1 MMEQQPAKRKKKTE
15 QLGWTGSADLDRLK
29 KVRDW
34 SSTDLGAM
42 ETWEPSWRTAVR
54 LGLASQFPTLLW
66 WGPELLLLYNE
77 AALEWVGDPNYP
89 DSLGQPGREVLNRKT
104 WEVLCPMLE
113 RVFSS
118 GEGTGA
124 QNCRLVFDRPGS
136 EGVGWFNLSHS
147 PIYTE
152 DNQVCGV
159 LTTAIA
165 LPTPRN
171 DPPDPEEQLPESLEV
186 RQRESAHPAR
196 ILLVDDNSV
205 RRDYVE
211 SQLVRRGYQVKT
223 AGDRTTALDAARD
236 FSPSAILTDAIAP
249 EIEDLEWVQQLR
261 ARVNG
266 KDIPVIRFPRP
277 VMEGESVELR
287 AESDWDPEFFH
298 HSSSIHELLTRVS
311 THLESAKLT
320 EEPELRKQTRCQFTT
335 MPPEETLT
343 LLESIS
349 DGLACFDRQGRYTY
363 INPAGAKL
371 LNHRGENLVGQYLW
385 DVFPESVGS
394 SFYRGY
400 HRALVEGRT
409 IELEADYPPLQKRFE
424 VRFYPH
430 KEGLCAYF
438 RDRSESAESARM
450 ELHQERDFLAAVVNA
465 IPNLVVIL
473 DRQGRIVSFN
483 QACET
488 TTGYSFAEVQGLYV
502 WERLVVPE
510 EIESIKRVFE
520 NLRSTATPQEY
531 INDWVTKNGDRRAI
545 AWSNTLLRDAQG
557 EMEYIIGTG
566 LDISDRYAAE
576 AALRQS
582 TERFRIAAENTS
594 DLIYEWEIA
603 TGRVEWFG
611 NIDEQ
616 LGYEEGGF
624 ERTRQAWIE
633 RLHPSDR
640 ERVENAIDRHLQT
653 KEPFDEEYQIQRSDG
668 IYLYW
673 SDRGTALWDDQ
684 GQPYKWIGATT
695 DITLRQWAQTE
706 IIKLN
711 RTLKRRVKELQ
722 TLLKFIPIGIAISED
737 PHCERIR
744 FNSVLAHNL
753 GISSPVLSHFNPLPE
768 ARADGFKLYHN
779 GREIAPEEFPMRYA
793 ATHQVEVLEFEVD
806 AIHEDGRAIEFLT
819 YAAPL
824 LDEEGQTR
832 GAVGAFVDITH
843 RKQIEEALRHSE
855 ELYRSLAEALPQM
868 IFLCTCEGKLEY
880 CNPSAVNY
888 IGLSLEQILH
898 RSPLEWIHPS
908 DRAETVAHWRN
919 AIATETAYEIE
930 VRLQRSDGFSRWHTL
945 RMNPI
950 AGVGDRQLK
959 WLGTA
964 TDIDDRKRSRQ
975 QERFLATASSVLANS
990 LDYQTTLDSLA
1001 HLTVPSIADWCAID
1015 VVEKDGTIERLAVA
1029 HTDPAKEELAKE
1041 LYRRYPP
1048 KKEATMGQANVLR
1061 TGQSEL
1067 YPHIPDSVLVEAA
1080 SDAEH
1085 LRILREL
1092 LLNSGM
1098 CVPLK
1103 ARGRTLGTITF
1114 VREVGSR
1121 CYDRTDLIMA
1131 EKLAHRAGIA
1141 LDNARLYREA
1151 QDANRLKDEF
1161 LATLSHELRTP
1172 LNSILGWA
1180 QILRN
1185 RRLSQEKMGLALE
1198 TIERNSRLQF
1208 QLIEDLLDVSRIITG
1223 KLRLNVT
1230 SVSLLKAIEEAIKS
1244 VRPAAEAKHI
1254 QLKTELDRHAGPV
1267 SGDRDRLQ
1275 QIVWNLLS
1283 NAIKFTPPEGCVT
1296 IILEQ
1301 FQNSIQIRILDTG
1314 QGIKPEFLPYVFDRF
1329 RQADSSSTRAYN
1341 GLGLGLAIV
1350 RHLTEL
1356 HGGTVSAD
1364 SPGLGQGAMFTVE
1377 LPLMPRCELPDR
1389 TESHRLT
1396 LDPPQ
1401 DLNPTTSLDGVRV
1414 LVVDDEADTRSL
1426 LTLVLEECGAQ
1437 VQAAASVRQAL
1448 IAIPQFY
1455 PQVLISDIAM
1465 PEEDGYTLIYHIR
1478 RMELFEGGYLPSAA
1492 VTAYARSEDRTR
1504 ALKAGYDIHLPKPV
1518 DTAELIAV
1526 VERLAAR
1533 SRQTS

>member
-15 QLGWTGSADLDRLK
+15 QLGGTVSADLDRLK
-29 KVRDW
+29 TVRDW
-34 SSTDLGAM
+34 SSTDMGAI
-42 ETWEPSWRTAVR
+42 ETWEPSWRTGVS

-66 WGPELLLLYNE
+66 WGPEQLLIYNE
-77 AALEWVGDPNYP
+77 AALGWVGDHNHP
-89 DSLGQPGREVLNRKT
+89 DALGQPGREVLNRET
-104 WEVLCPMLE
+104 WAVLSPMLE
-113 RVFSS
+113 QVFSS
-118 GEGTGA
+118 GEASGA
-124 QNCRLVFDRPGS
+124 ENCRLVFDRPGS
-136 EGVGWFNLSHS
+136 EVVGWFNLSHS
-147 PIYTE
+147 PIS
-152 DNQVCGV
+152 DQGNRVCGV

-171 DPPDPEEQLPESLEV
+171 EPADHKEKISESLKV
-186 RQRESAHPAR
+186 REGESAPPAR

-249 EIEDLEWVQQLR
+249 ESLEWLQELWTG
-261 ARVNG
+261 VNG
-266 KDIPVIRFPRP
+266 KDIPVIRFPLP
-277 VMEGESVELR
+277 VLEGESGEFTS
-287 AESDWDPEFFH
+287 EIDCGPEFLQ
-298 HSSSIHELLTRVS
+298 SSGCIHELLSRVN
-311 THLESAKLT
+311 THLKDPHPSQD
-320 EEPELRKQTRCQFTT
+320 PELREQTQRDVTDKENNDPLPF
-335 MPPEETLT
+335 
-343 LLESIS
+343 LESIT
-349 DGLACFDRQGRYTY
+349 DGFACFDRQGRYTY
-363 INPAGAKL
+363 INPSGAKL
-371 LNHRGENLVGQYLW
+371 LNHRVENLVGEYLW

-394 SFYRGY
+394 SFERGY
-400 HRALVEGRT
+400 HRALFEGRT
-409 IELEADYPPLQKRFE
+409 IELEEDYLPLQKRLE

-430 KEGLCAYF
+430 SDGLCAYF
-438 RDRSESAESARM
+438 RTRGEGAESATM

-488 TTGYSFAEVQGLYV
+488 MTGYSFAEVQGLYV
-502 WERLVVPE
+502 WDRLVVPE

-520 NLRSTATPQEY
+520 NLRSTITANEY
-531 INDWVTKNGDRRAI
+531 INDWITKDGDRRAI
-545 AWSNTLLRDAQG
+545 AWSNKVLRDADG

-566 LDISDRYAAE
+566 IDISDRYATE

-582 TERFRIAAENTS
+582 TERFRIAPENTS
-594 DLIYEWEIA
+594 DLIYEWEMA

-616 LGYEEGGF
+616 LGYEAGAF
-624 ERTRQAWIE
+624 ARTRQAWIE

-640 ERVENAIDRHLQT
+640 DRVENAIDRHLQT
-653 KEPFDEEYQIQRSDG
+653 REPFDEEYQIQRADG

-673 SDRGTALWDDQ
+673 SDRGTALWDEQ

-695 DITLRQWAQTE
+695 DITLRQWAQSE

-711 RTLKRRVKELQ
+711 RTLKRRLKELQ

-737 PHCERIR
+737 PHCEQIR

-753 GISSPVLSHFNPLPE
+753 GISSPIVSHYNPLPE
-768 ARADGFKLYHN
+768 ATEHGFKLYHN
-779 GREIAPEEFPMRYA
+779 GRELTREELPMRYA
-793 ATHQVEVLEFEVD
+793 AIHQVEVLEFEVD
-806 AIHEDGRAIEFLT
+806 AIHEDGRVIEFLT
-819 YAAPL
+819 YATPI
-824 LDEEGQTR
+824 LDEEGKTR
-832 GAVGAFVDITH
+832 GSVGAFVDITQ
-843 RKQIEEALRHSE
+843 RKQTDRALRNSE

-868 IFLCTCEGKLEY
+868 IFLCTRQGKLEY
-880 CNPSAVNY
+880 CNPSGLNY
-888 IGLSLEQILH
+888 IGVSLEQIRV
-898 RSPLEWIHPS
+898 RSILEMIHPS
-908 DRAETVAHWRN
+908 DRQEAVAQWRN

-930 VRLQRSDGFSRWHTL
+930 LRLQRSDGLYRWHTL

-950 AGVGDRQLK
+950 ARVGDRLLK

-975 QERFLATASSVLANS
+975 QERFLARASSVLANS

-1029 HTDPAKEELAKE
+1029 HTDPAKEELAQE
-1041 LYRRYPP
+1041 LHRRYPP
-1048 KKEATMGQANVLR
+1048 KKEATTGQAKVLR

-1085 LRILREL
+1085 LRILRDL
-1092 LLNSGM
+1092 RLNSGM

-1103 ARGRTLGTITF
+1103 ARGRTLGTMTF
-1114 VREVGSR
+1114 VLEAGSR
-1121 CYDRTDLIMA
+1121 YYDHTDLMLA
-1131 EKLAHRAGIA
+1131 EKLAHRAAIT

-1185 RRLSQEKMGLALE
+1185 RRLSEEKMGLALE
-1198 TIERNSRLQF
+1198 TIERNARLQF

-1230 SVSLLKAIEEAIKS
+1230 PVSLVKTIEEAIES

-1254 QLKTELDRHAGPV
+1254 PLKTQLDRDAGPV

-1301 FQNSIQIRILDTG
+1301 FQTSIQIRILDTG
-1314 QGIKPEFLPYVFDRF
+1314 QGINPEFLPYVFDRF

-1364 SPGLGQGAMFTVE
+1364 SPGLDQGAMFTVE
-1377 LPLMPRCELPDR
+1377 LPLMPRCELPER
-1389 TESHRLT
+1389 TESNRLT

-1401 DLNPTTSLDGVRV
+1401 DLNPTNSLDGVRV

-1448 IAIPQFY
+1448 IAIPQFV

-1478 RMELFEGGYLPSAA
+1478 RRELSEGGYLPAAA

-1526 VERLAAR
+1526 VERFAAR
-1533 SRQTS
+1533 SRQTP

>member
-1 MMEQQPAKRKKKTE
+1 MMEQQPAKRKIRRE
-15 QLGWTGSADLDRLK
+15 QFGWTDIADLDGLN

-34 SSTDLGAM
+34 SSTALGAM
-42 ETWEPSWRTAVR
+42 ETWHPSWRTAVS

-66 WGPELLLLYNE
+66 WGPELVLIYNE
-77 AALEWVGDPNYP
+77 AARGWVGDPNHP
-89 DSLGQPGREVLNRKT
+89 DFLGQPGREVLNQES
-104 WEVLCPMLE
+104 WDILCPMLE
-113 RVFSS
+113 QVFSL
-118 GEGTGA
+118 GEGTRA
-124 QNCRLVFDRPGS
+124 ENCRLVFDRPGS
-136 EGVGWFNLSHS
+136 EVVGWFNLSHS

-165 LPTPRN
+165 LPTPQ
-171 DPPDPEEQLPESLEV
+171 EEKILDSLAV
-186 RQRESAHPAR
+186 REGESAPSAR

-211 SQLVRRGYQVKT
+211 SQLVRWGYQVKT
-223 AGDRTTALDAARD
+223 VGDRTTALDAAQD

-249 EIEDLEWVQQLR
+249 EIEDLEWVQQLK

-266 KDIPVIRFPRP
+266 KDIPVIRVPLP
-277 VMEGESVELR
+277 AMEGESTELT
-287 AESDWDPEFFH
+287 AETDWGPEFLH
-298 HSSSIHELLTRVS
+298 PSASIHELLNRVS
-311 THLESAKLT
+311 THLEIAELSQD
-320 EEPELRKQTRCQFTT
+320 PELREQPRRN
-335 MPPEETLT
+335 PPAPKEETLT
-343 LLESIS
+343 LLESIT
-349 DGLACFDRQGRYTY
+349 DGFACFDRQGRYTY
-363 INPAGAKL
+363 INAAGATL
-371 LNHRGENLVGQYLW
+371 LNQRAENLVGQYLW

-400 HRALVEGRT
+400 HRALSEGRT
-409 IELEADYPPLQKRFE
+409 IGLEADYPPLQKRFE
-424 VRFYPH
+424 VRFYPYG
-430 KEGLCAYF
+430 EGLCAYF
-438 RDRSESAESARM
+438 REQREGAESATL
-450 ELHQERDFLAAVVNA
+450 ELHQERDVLAAVVNA

-473 DRQGRIVSFN
+473 DRQGRIVGFN

-488 TTGYSFAEVQGLYV
+488 MTGYCFAEMQGLYI
-502 WERLVVPE
+502 WDRLLVPE
-510 EIESIKRVFE
+510 EIESVKRVFE
-520 NLRSTATPQEY
+520 NLRSTAMPNEY
-531 INDWVTKNGDRRAI
+531 VNAWLTKEGSRRAI
-545 AWSNTLLRDAQG
+545 AWSNTVLCDAQG
-557 EMEYIIGTG
+557 EMEYIIATG
-566 LDISDRYAAE
+566 IDISDRYAAE

-582 TERFRIAAENTS
+582 TERFQIAAENTS

-616 LGYEEGGF
+616 LGYEAGSF
-624 ERTRQAWIE
+624 VRTRQTWLDC
-633 RLHPSDR
+633 LHPSDR

-653 KEPFDEEYQIQRSDG
+653 REPFDEEYQIQRADG

-673 SDRGTALWDDQ
+673 SDRGTALWNEQ
-684 GQPYKWIGATT
+684 GQAYKWIGATT

-737 PHCERIR
+737 PHCEQIR
-744 FNSVLAHNL
+744 FNSVLAHTL
-753 GISSPVLSHFNPLPE
+753 GISSPVLPHFNPLPE
-768 ARADGFKLYHN
+768 ATADGFKLYHN
-779 GREIAPEEFPMRYA
+779 GQELAPEEFPMRYA

-806 AIHEDGRAIEFLT
+806 AIHEDGRVIEFLT
-819 YAAPL
+819 YAAPI

-832 GAVGAFVDITH
+832 GTVGAFVDITH
-843 RKQIEEALRHSE
+843 RKQIEEALRNSE

-868 IFLCTCEGKLEY
+868 IFLCTCQGKLEY
-880 CNPSAVNY
+880 CNPSGLNY
-888 IGLSLEQILH
+888 MGLSLEQILEQ
-898 RSPLEWIHPS
+898 STLELIHPS
-908 DRAETVAHWRN
+908 DRAEALAQWRN
-919 AIATETAYEIE
+919 TIATETSYEIE
-930 VRLQRSDGFSRWHTL
+930 VRLQRWDGLYRWHTL
-945 RMNPI
+945 RLNPI
-950 AGVGDRQLK
+950 TGVGDRLLK

-964 TDIDDRKRSRQ
+964 TDIDDRKRSQQ

-1041 LYRRYPP
+1041 LFRRYPP
-1048 KKEATMGQANVLR
+1048 KKEATTGQANVFR

-1092 LLNSGM
+1092 RLNSGM
-1098 CVPLK
+1098 FVPLK

-1114 VREVGSR
+1114 MLEVGSR
-1121 CYDRTDLIMA
+1121 CYDRTDLMLA
-1131 EKLAHRAGIA
+1131 EKLAHRAAIA

-1172 LNSILGWA
+1172 LNCILGWS

-1185 RRLSQEKMGLALE
+1185 RRLSEEKMGLALE
-1198 TIERNSRLQF
+1198 TIERNARLQF

-1230 SVSLLKAIEEAIKS
+1230 SVSLSKAIEEAIES

-1254 QLKTELDRHAGPV
+1254 QLRTQLDFHAGPV

-1283 NAIKFTPPEGCVT
+1283 NAIKFTPSEGCVT
-1296 IILEQ
+1296 VILEQ
-1301 FQNSIQIRILDTG
+1301 FQTSIQIRIVDTG
-1314 QGIKPEFLPYVFDRF
+1314 QGIKREFLPYVFDRF

-1364 SPGLGQGAMFTVE
+1364 SPGLGKGAMFTVE
-1377 LPLMPRCELPDR
+1377 LPLMPRCELPER
-1389 TESHRLT
+1389 NESQA
-1396 LDPPQ
+1396 LDVEPLQ
-1401 DLNPTTSLDGVRV
+1401 ELNPTTSLEGVRV
-1414 LVVDDEADTRSL
+1414 LVVDDEADARGL

-1465 PEEDGYTLIYHIR
+1465 PEEDGYTLIYQIR
-1478 RMELFEGGYLPSAA
+1478 RMELSEGGYLPAAA

-1533 SRQTS
+1533 SRHTS

>member
-1 MMEQQPAKRKKKTE
+1 MMEQQPAKRKIRRE
-15 QLGWTGSADLDRLK
+15 QGECRDIADLDRLN

-34 SSTDLGAM
+34 SSTALGAM
-42 ETWEPSWRTAVR
+42 ETWHPSWRTAVS
-54 LGLASQFPTLLW
+54 LGLSSQFPTLLW
-66 WGPELLLLYNE
+66 WGPERLLIYNE
-77 AALEWVGDPNYP
+77 AALKWVGDHNHP
-89 DSLGQPGREVLNRKT
+89 DFLGQPGGEVLNRET
-104 WEVLCPMLE
+104 WDLLCPMLE
-113 RVFSS
+113 QVFSS
-118 GEGTGA
+118 GEGRGVE
-124 QNCRLVFDRPGS
+124 NCRLVFDRPGS
-136 EGVGWFNLSHS
+136 EVVGGFHLSHS
-147 PIYTE
+147 PVYTE
-152 DNQVCGV
+152 DHRVCGV
-159 LTTAIA
+159 LTIAIA
-165 LPTPRN
+165 LSTPRN
-171 DPPDPEEQLPESLEV
+171 DPPENENQPPESLRV
-186 RQRESAHPAR
+186 RPGESAPSAR

-211 SQLVRRGYQVKT
+211 SQLVRQGYQVKT
-223 AGDRTTALDAARD
+223 AGDRTTALDAARE
-236 FSPSAILTDAIAP
+236 FSPAAILTDAIAP
-249 EIEDLEWVQQLR
+249 ETLDWLQELGTG
-261 ARVNG
+261 VNG
-266 KDIPVIRFPRP
+266 KEIPIIQFPLP
-277 VMEGESVELR
+277 VREGEPVDCTP
-287 AESDWDPEFFH
+287 ESDLGPEFLQ
-298 HSSSIHELLTRVS
+298 HSGCIHELLTRVN
-311 THLESAKLT
+311 THLQDADPNQDPKLR
-320 EEPELRKQTRCQFTT
+320 EQTQGDLTAAQH
-335 MPPEETLT
+335 EDSLT
-343 LLESIS
+343 LLESIT
-349 DGLACFDRQGRYTY
+349 DGLACFDREGRYTY
-363 INPAGAKL
+363 INPSGAKL
-371 LNHRGENLVGQYLW
+371 LNHQVETLVGKYLW
-385 DVFPESVGS
+385 EVFPESLGS

-400 HRALVEGRT
+400 HRALAEART
-409 IELEADYPPLQKRFE
+409 IELEEDYPPLQKRFE
-424 VRFYPH
+424 VRFYPQV
-430 KEGLCAYF
+430 EGLCAYF
-438 RDRSESAESARM
+438 RAKGENAESARM

-502 WERLVVPE
+502 WEKLVVPE

-520 NLRSTATPQEY
+520 NLRSTATPNEY
-531 INDWVTKNGDRRAI
+531 INDWVTKDGTRRAI
-545 AWSNTLLRDAQG
+545 AWSNTVLRDGQG
-557 EMEYIIGTG
+557 EMEYIIATG

-582 TERFRIAAENTS
+582 TERFRIAAENAS
-594 DLIYEWEIA
+594 DLIYEWDMA
-603 TGRVEWFG
+603 TGRLDWFG

-616 LGYEEGGF
+616 LGYEEGAF
-624 ERTRQAWIE
+624 VRTYQGWIE
-633 RLHPSDR
+633 RIHPNDR

-653 KEPFDEEYQIQRSDG
+653 REPFDEEYKIQRADG

-673 SDRGTALWDDQ
+673 SDRGTALWNDQ

-695 DITLRQWAQTE
+695 DITLRQWAQSE

-737 PHCERIR
+737 PHCEEIR
-744 FNSVLAHNL
+744 FNSVLADNL
-753 GISSPVLSHFNPLPE
+753 GISSPVLPHFNSLPE
-768 ARADGFKLYHN
+768 GKVDGFKLYHN
-779 GREIAPEEFPMRYA
+779 GQELAPEEFPMRYA

-806 AIHEDGRAIEFLT
+806 AIHEDGRVIEFLT
-819 YAAPL
+819 YAAPI

-832 GAVGAFVDITH
+832 GSVGAFVDITH
-843 RKQIEEALRHSE
+843 RKQIEEALRNSE
-855 ELYRSLAEALPQM
+855 DLYRSLAEALPQM
-868 IFLCTCEGKLEY
+868 IFLFTLQGKLEY
-880 CNPSAVNY
+880 CNPSGVNY
-888 IGLSLEQILH
+888 IGLSLEQILE

-908 DRAETVAHWRN
+908 DRSEALARWRN
-919 AIATETAYEIE
+919 AIAKETAYEIE
-930 VRLQRSDGFSRWHTL
+930 LRLRRSDGVYRWHTL

-950 AGVGDRQLK
+950 AGVGDRLLK

-975 QERFLATASSVLANS
+975 QERFLARASSVLANS

-1029 HTDPAKEELAKE
+1029 HIDPAKEELAQE
-1041 LYRRYPP
+1041 LHRRYPP
-1048 KKEATMGQANVLR
+1048 KKEATRGQANVIR

-1067 YPHIPDSVLVEAA
+1067 YPHIPDSVLVQTA

-1085 LRILREL
+1085 LRILRQL
-1092 LLNSGM
+1092 RLQSGM

-1103 ARGRTLGTITF
+1103 ARGKTLGTITF
-1114 VREVGSR
+1114 ILETGSR

-1131 EKLAHRAGIA
+1131 EKLAHRAAIA

-1180 QILRN
+1180 QILRH
-1185 RRLSQEKMGLALE
+1185 RRLSEEKMGLALE
-1198 TIERNSRLQF
+1198 TIERNARLQF

-1230 SVSLLKAIEEAIKS
+1230 SVSLQKAIEEAIES
-1244 VRPAAEAKHI
+1244 VRPGAEAKHI
-1254 QLKTELDRHAGPV
+1254 QLMTQLDRHAGPV

-1296 IILEQ
+1296 VILEQ
-1301 FQNSIQIRILDTG
+1301 FQSFIQVRIIDTG

-1329 RQADSSSTRAYN
+1329 RQGDSSSTRAYN

-1389 TESHRLT
+1389 TESHL
-1396 LDPPQ
+1396 LSLESLPE
-1401 DLNPTTSLDGVRV
+1401 LNPTSSLEGVRV
-1414 LVVDDEADTRSL
+1414 LVVDDEADARSL

-1437 VQAAASVRQAL
+1437 VHAAASVRQAL
-1448 IAIPQFY
+1448 MAIPQFY

-1465 PEEDGYTLIYHIR
+1465 PEEDGYTLIRQVR
-1478 RMELFEGGYLPSAA
+1478 RMELSEGGYLPAAA
-1492 VTAYARSEDRTR
+1492 VTAYARAEDRTR

-1518 DTAELIAV
+1518 DTGELIAV

-1533 SRQTS
+1533 SRQTP

>member
-1 MMEQQPAKRKKKTE
+1 MMEQQPAKRKTRRE
-15 QLGWTGSADLDRLK
+15 QLGWTDIADLDRLN

-34 SSTDLGAM
+34 SSTALGAM
-42 ETWEPSWRTAVR
+42 ETWHPSWRTAVS
-54 LGLASQFPTLLW
+54 LGLSSQFPTLLW
-66 WGPELLLLYNE
+66 WGPERRLIYNK
-77 AALEWVGDPNYP
+77 AALGWVGDANHP
-89 DSLGQPGREVLNRKT
+89 DFLGQPGREVFPRST
-104 WEVLCPMLE
+104 WDLLCPILE
-113 RVFSS
+113 QVFNS
-118 GEGTGA
+118 GEGTGTES
-124 QNCRLVFDRPGS
+124 CRLVFDRPGS
-136 EGVGWFNLSHS
+136 EVVGWFNLSHS
-147 PIYTE
+147 PVYTE

-165 LPTPRN
+165 LPTPSN
-171 DPPDPEEQLPESLEV
+171 EPTQNEENRPESLEG
-186 RQRESAHPAR
+186 RQKEAAPSAR

-211 SQLVRRGYQVKT
+211 SQLVRQGYQVKT
-223 AGDRTTALDAARD
+223 AGDRTTALDAARE
-236 FSPSAILTDAIAP
+236 FFPSAILTDAIAP
-249 EIEDLEWVQQLR
+249 ETLDWLQELGTG
-261 ARVNG
+261 VNG
-266 KDIPVIRFPRP
+266 KQIPVIQFPLG
-277 VMEGESVELR
+277 VMEREPMESTAQIER
-287 AESDWDPEFFH
+287 GPEFLNG
-298 HSSSIHELLTRVS
+298 SGCIHELLTQVN
-311 THLESAKLT
+311 THLSDPNPGPN
-320 EEPELRKQTRCQFTT
+320 PELRDRTQRD
-335 MPPEETLT
+335 LT
-343 LLESIS
+343 PGRKEDPLTFLDSIT
-349 DGLACFDRQGRYTY
+349 DGFACFDREGHYTY

-371 LNHRGENLVGQYLW
+371 VNHRAENLVGQYVW
-385 DVFPESVGS
+385 EVFPESLGN
-394 SFYRGY
+394 SFYRGF
-400 HRALVEGRT
+400 HRALAEGRT
-409 IELEADYPPLQKRFE
+409 IELEEDYPPFQKRFE

-430 KEGLCAYF
+430 AEGLCAYF
-438 RDRSESAESARM
+438 RDKGQGAESARM

-473 DRQGRIVSFN
+473 DRQGRIVGFN

-488 TTGYSFAEVQGLYV
+488 TTGYTFAEVQGLYV

-510 EIESIKRVFE
+510 EIESIKGVIE
-520 NLRSTATPQEY
+520 NLRSTAAPQEY
-531 INDWVTKNGDRRAI
+531 INDWVTKEGDRRAI
-545 AWSNTLLRDAQG
+545 AWSNAVLRDAQG

-603 TGRVEWFG
+603 RGRVEWFG

-616 LGYEEGGF
+616 LGYEEGAF
-624 ERTRQAWIE
+624 ARTRQAWLE

-653 KEPFDEEYQIQRSDG
+653 REPFDEEYQIQRADG

-695 DITLRQWAQTE
+695 DITLRQWAQSE
-706 IIKLN
+706 ILKLN

-722 TLLKFIPIGIAISED
+722 TLVKFIPIGIAISED
-737 PHCERIR
+737 PHCEQIQ

-753 GISSPVLSHFNPLPE
+753 GISSPILPYYHPQPE
-768 ARADGFKLYHN
+768 ATAHGFKLYHN
-779 GREIAPEEFPMRYA
+779 GQELAPEEFPMRYA

-806 AIHEDGRAIEFLT
+806 AIHEDGRVIEFLT
-819 YAAPL
+819 YAAPI

-843 RKQIEEALRHSE
+843 RKQIEEALRNSE

-868 IFLCTCEGKLEY
+868 IFLFTLQGKLEY
-880 CNPSAVNY
+880 CNPSGVSY
-888 IGLSLEQILH
+888 IGLSLEQILQ
-898 RSPLEWIHPS
+898 RSALEWIHPS
-908 DRAETVAHWRN
+908 DRSEALAHWRKASN
-919 AIATETAYEIE
+919 SATAYEIE
-930 VRLQRSDGFSRWHTL
+930 VRLRRLDGVYRWHTL
-945 RMNPI
+945 RLNPI
-950 AGVGDRQLK
+950 TGVGDRLLK

-964 TDIDDRKRSRQ
+964 TDIDDRKRSQQ

-990 LDYQTTLDSLA
+990 LDYQTTLDSVA
-1001 HLTVPSIADWCAID
+1001 HLTVPTLADWCAID
-1015 VVEKDGTIERLAVA
+1015 VVEKDGTIDRLAVA
-1029 HTDPAKEELAKE
+1029 HIDPAKEQLAQELF
-1041 LYRRYPP
+1041 RRYPP
-1048 KKEATMGQANVLR
+1048 KKDMTTGQLNVLR
-1061 TGQSEL
+1061 TGESEL
-1067 YPHIPDSVLVEAA
+1067 YPHIPDSLLIEAA
-1080 SDAEH
+1080 LDAEH

-1092 LLNSGM
+1092 RLHSGM

-1103 ARGRTLGTITF
+1103 ARGKTLGTITF
-1114 VREVGSR
+1114 VSEAGSR
-1121 CYDRTDLIMA
+1121 SYDRTDLIMA
-1131 EKLAHRAGIA
+1131 EKLAHRAAIA

-1151 QDANRLKDEF
+1151 QEANRLKDEF

-1180 QILRN
+1180 QILRH
-1185 RRLSQEKMGLALE
+1185 RRLSEEKMGLALE
-1198 TIERNSRLQF
+1198 TLERNARLQF

-1223 KLRLNVT
+1223 KLRLNVA
-1230 SVSLLKAIEEAIKS
+1230 SVSLNQAIKEAIES

-1254 QLKTELDRHAGPV
+1254 QLKIQLDRHAGPV

-1296 IILEQ
+1296 AILEQ
-1301 FQNSIQIRILDTG
+1301 FQNSIQIRIVDTG

-1377 LPLMPRCELPDR
+1377 LPLMPRCEISER
-1389 TESHRLT
+1389 TESQVLSVES
-1396 LDPPQ
+1396 PPE
-1401 DLNPTTSLDGVRV
+1401 LNPTHSLEGVRV
-1414 LVVDDEADTRSL
+1414 LVVDDEADARSL

-1465 PEEDGYTLIYHIR
+1465 PEEDGYTLIHQIR
-1478 RMELFEGGYLPSAA
+1478 RMELSEGGYLPAAA

-1533 SRQTS
+1533 SRYTL

>member
-42 ETWEPSWRTAVR
+42 ETWEPSWCTVVS

-66 WGPELLLLYNE
+66 WGPELLLIYNE
-77 AALEWVGDPNYP
+77 AALGWLGDHNYP
-89 DSLGQPGREVLNRKT
+89 NSLGQPGREVLNRET
-104 WEVLCPMLE
+104 WAILSPMLE

-118 GEGTGA
+118 GEGRGA
-124 QNCRLVFDRPGS
+124 ENCRLVFDRPGS
-136 EGVGWFNLSHS
+136 EVVGWFNLSHS

-171 DPPDPEEQLPESLEV
+171 DPPDHEEQLPESLEV
-186 RQRESAHPAR
+186 RERESAQPAR
-196 ILLVDDNSV
+196 ILLVDENSV
-205 RRDYVE
+205 RRDYVA
-211 SQLVRRGYQVKT
+211 SQLVRQGYQVKT
-223 AGDRTTALDAARD
+223 VGDRTTALDAARD

-249 EIEDLEWVQQLR
+249 ETLDWLQELGTG
-261 ARVNG
+261 VNG
-266 KDIPVIRFPRP
+266 KEIPVIQFPLR
-277 VMEGESVELR
+277 VIEGEPM
-287 AESDWDPEFFH
+287 ESTSEIESGSEFLNG
-298 HSSSIHELLTRVS
+298 SWCIHELLTQVN
-311 THLESAKLT
+311 THLADPDPSSD
-320 EEPELRKQTRCQFTT
+320 PELREPTQRELTPWRKQD
-335 MPPEETLT
+335 PLT
-343 LLESIS
+343 ILDSIT
-349 DGLACFDRQGRYTY
+349 DGFACFDREGRYTY
-363 INPAGAKL
+363 INPSGAKL
-371 LNHRGENLVGQYLW
+371 LNHRAENLVGQYLW

-400 HRALVEGRT
+400 HRALAEGRT
-409 IELEADYPPLQKRFE
+409 IELEEDYPPLQKRFK
-424 VRFYPH
+424 VRFFPH
-430 KEGLCAYF
+430 REGLCAYF
-438 RDRSESAESARM
+438 RDKGEGAESARM

-520 NLRSTATPQEY
+520 NLRSTATPKEY
-531 INDWVTKNGDRRAI
+531 INDWLTKEGDRRAI
-545 AWSNTLLRDAQG
+545 AWSNTVLRDAQG

-566 LDISDRYAAE
+566 IDISDRYAAE

-616 LGYEEGGF
+616 LGYQEGGF
-624 ERTRQAWIE
+624 ARTRQAWLD

-640 ERVENAIDRHLQT
+640 EGVENAIDRHLQT
-653 KEPFDEEYQIQRSDG
+653 REPFDEEYQIQRADG

-684 GQPYKWIGATT
+684 GRPYKWIGATT
-695 DITLRQWAQTE
+695 DITLRQWAQSE

-744 FNSVLAHNL
+744 FNSVLADNL

-779 GREIAPEEFPMRYA
+779 GRELAPEECPMRYA

-806 AIHEDGRAIEFLT
+806 AIYEDGRTIEFLT
-819 YAAPL
+819 YAAPI

-868 IFLCTCEGKLEY
+868 IFLCTRGGKLEY

-888 IGLSLEQILH
+888 IGLNLEQILR

-908 DRAETVAHWRN
+908 DRAEALVHWRN

-930 VRLQRSDGFSRWHTL
+930 VRLQRSDGLYRWHTL

-950 AGVGDRQLK
+950 AGVGDRLLK

-975 QERFLATASSVLANS
+975 QERFLARVSSVLANS

-1001 HLTVPSIADWCAID
+1001 HFTVPSIADWCAID

-1029 HTDPAKEELAKE
+1029 HTDPAKEELAQE
-1041 LYRRYPP
+1041 LHRRYPP
-1048 KKEATMGQANVLR
+1048 KKEATRGQANVLR

-1092 LLNSGM
+1092 RLHSGM
-1098 CVPLK
+1098 CVPIK

-1131 EKLAHRAGIA
+1131 EKLAHRAAIA

-1180 QILRN
+1180 QILRH
-1185 RRLSQEKMGLALE
+1185 RRLSEEKMGLALE
-1198 TIERNSRLQF
+1198 TIERNARLQF

-1223 KLRLNVT
+1223 KLRLNVS
-1230 SVSLLKAIEEAIKS
+1230 SVSLIKAIKEAIKS

-1254 QLKTELDRHAGPV
+1254 QLKTELEHHAGPV

-1296 IILEQ
+1296 VILEQ
-1301 FQNSIQIRILDTG
+1301 FQTSIQIRVIDTG

-1356 HGGTVSAD
+1356 HGGTVSVD

-1389 TESHRLT
+1389 TESHL
-1396 LDPPQ
+1396 LSLESLPE
-1401 DLNPTTSLDGVRV
+1401 LNPTTSLEGVRV
-1414 LVVDDEADTRSL
+1414 LVVDDEADARGL

-1448 IAIPQFY
+1448 MAIPQFY

-1465 PEEDGYTLIYHIR
+1465 PEEDGYALIYHIR
-1478 RMELFEGGYLPSAA
+1478 RMELSAGGYLPAAA

-1518 DTAELIAV
+1518 DTGELIAV

-1533 SRQTS
+1533 SRQTP

>member
-1 MMEQQPAKRKKKTE
+1 MMEQQPAKRKTKRE
-15 QLGWTGSADLDRLK
+15 EVGWTDIVDLERLRT
-29 KVRDW
+29 VRDW
-34 SSTDLGAM
+34 SSTPLGAM
-42 ETWEPSWRTAVR
+42 ETWHSSWRTAVS
-54 LGLASQFPTLLW
+54 LGLTSQFPTLVW
-66 WGPELLLLYNE
+66 WGPEFRLIYNK
-77 AALEWVGDPNYP
+77 AALGWMGDPKYP
-89 DSLGQPGREVLNRKT
+89 DSLGQPGREVLNPET
-104 WEVLCPMLE
+104 WAILSPMLE

-118 GEGTGA
+118 GEGSGSE
-124 QNCRLVFDRPGS
+124 NCRLVFDRPGS
-136 EGVGWFNLSHS
+136 PVVGWFHLSHS

-152 DNQVCGV
+152 NHQVCGV

-171 DPPDPEEQLPESLEV
+171 EPPENEENIAESLEKGP
-186 RQRESAHPAR
+186 EHAAPSAR

-205 RRDYVE
+205 RREYVE
-211 SQLVRRGYQVKT
+211 SQLVRQGYQVKT

-236 FSPSAILTDAIAP
+236 FFPSAILTDAIAP
-249 EIEDLEWVQQLR
+249 ESLDWLEELGTG
-261 ARVNG
+261 VNG
-266 KDIPVIRFPRP
+266 KQIPVIQFPLEAI
-277 VMEGESVELR
+277 EGEPMEPTSPIEGGR
-287 AESDWDPEFFH
+287 QFRDAAGY
-298 HSSSIHELLTRVS
+298 IHDLLTQVN
-311 THLESAKLT
+311 THLKDPNPSPD
-320 EEPELRKQTRCQFTT
+320 PELRDPTQPDWTATPKVNPLMVLDR
-335 MPPEETLT
+335 LT
-343 LLESIS
+343 
-349 DGLACFDRQGRYTY
+349 DGFACFDREGRYTY

-371 LNHRGENLVGQYLW
+371 LNHPVEKLVGQYLW
-385 DVFPESVGS
+385 EIFPESLGS

-400 HRALVEGRT
+400 HRAWAEGRT
-409 IELEADYPPLQKRFE
+409 LELEEDYPPLNKRFE
-424 VRFYPH
+424 VRFYPQG
-430 KEGLCAYF
+430 EGLCAYF
-438 RDRSESAESARM
+438 RERGGAAESGRG

-473 DRQGRIVSFN
+473 DREGRIVGFN

-502 WERLVVPE
+502 WDRLVIPE
-510 EIESIKRVFE
+510 EIESIQGVFE
-520 NLRSTATPQEY
+520 NLRSTATPNEY
-531 INDWVTKNGDRRAI
+531 INDWVTKGGDRRAI
-545 AWSNTLLRDAQG
+545 AWSNTVLRDATG
-557 EMEYIIGTG
+557 EMEYLIGTG
-566 LDISDRYAAE
+566 IDISDRYAAE

-603 TGRVEWFG
+603 TGGVEWFG
-611 NIDEQ
+611 NIDEE
-616 LGYEEGGF
+616 LGYEAGAF
-624 ERTRQAWIE
+624 ARTRQAWLDRI
-633 RLHPSDR
+633 HPSDR

-653 KEPFDEEYQIQRSDG
+653 REPFDEEYQIQRADG

-673 SDRGTALWDDQ
+673 SDRGTALWNEQ

-706 IIKLN
+706 ILKLN

-737 PHCERIR
+737 PNCEQIQL
-744 FNSVLAHNL
+744 NSVLAQTL
-753 GISSPVLSHFNPLPE
+753 GMASPIVPYYHPLPE
-768 ARADGFKLYHN
+768 ATAHGFKLYHN
-779 GREIAPEEFPMRYA
+779 GRKLEPEELPMRYA

-806 AIHEDGRAIEFLT
+806 AIHEDGRVIEFLT
-819 YAAPL
+819 YAAPI

-832 GAVGAFVDITH
+832 GAVGAFVDITQ
-843 RKQIEEALRHSE
+843 RKQIEEALRNSE

-868 IFLCTCEGKLEY
+868 IFLFTLQGKLEY
-880 CNPSAVNY
+880 CNPSGVNY
-888 IGLSLEQILH
+888 IGLSLEHILQ
-898 RSPLEWIHPS
+898 RSALEWIHPH
-908 DRAETVAHWRN
+908 DRSEAIAHWRN
-919 AIATETAYEIE
+919 ATATGTGYEIE
-930 VRLQRSDGFSRWHTL
+930 VRLQRWDGLYRWHTL
-945 RMNPI
+945 RLNPI
-950 AGVGDRQLK
+950 IGVGDRLLK

-964 TDIDDRKRSRQ
+964 TDIDDRKRSQQ
-975 QERFLATASSVLANS
+975 QEQFLATASSVLANS

-1015 VVEKDGTIERLAVA
+1015 VIEKDGTIERLAVA
-1029 HTDPAKEELAKE
+1029 HIDPSKEELAKE

-1048 KKEATMGQANVLR
+1048 KKEERTGQPNVLR

-1067 YPHIPDSVLVEAA
+1067 YPHIPDAMLVQSAY
-1080 SDAEH
+1080 DTEH

-1092 LLNSGM
+1092 HLHSGM
-1098 CVPLK
+1098 CIPLK
-1103 ARGRTLGTITF
+1103 ARGKILGTITF
-1114 VREVGSR
+1114 VLEAGSR
-1121 CYDRTDLIMA
+1121 TYDHTDLMLA
-1131 EKLAHRAGIA
+1131 EKLAHRAAIA

-1185 RRLSQEKMGLALE
+1185 RRLSEEKMGLALE
-1198 TIERNSRLQF
+1198 TLERNARLQF

-1230 SVSLLKAIEEAIKS
+1230 SVSLNKAIEEAIAS

-1254 QLKTELDRHAGPV
+1254 QLKTQLDRHAGPV

-1283 NAIKFTPPEGCVT
+1283 NAIKFTPPEGSVT
-1296 IILEQ
+1296 AILEQ
-1301 FQNSIQIRILDTG
+1301 FESSIQIRIVDTG

-1364 SPGLGQGAMFTVE
+1364 SPGLGQGAIFTVE
-1377 LPLMPRCELPDR
+1377 LPLMPRCELPAQPD
-1389 TESHRLT
+1389 SH
-1396 LDPPQ
+1396 
-1401 DLNPTTSLDGVRV
+1401 DLNLESPQEVNPKTSLEGVRV
-1414 LVVDDEADTRSL
+1414 LLVDDEADARGL
-1426 LTLVLEECGAQ
+1426 LTLVLEQCGAQ

-1448 IAIPQFY
+1448 MAISQFY

-1465 PEEDGYTLIYHIR
+1465 PEEDGYTLIR
-1478 RMELFEGGYLPSAA
+1478 QVRKRELSEGGYLPAAA
-1492 VTAYARSEDRTR
+1492 VTAYARAEDRTR

-1518 DTAELIAV
+1518 DIAELIAV

-1533 SRQTS
+1533 SRQTL

>member
-1 MMEQQPAKRKKKTE
+1 MMEQQPAKRKIRRE
-15 QLGWTGSADLDRLK
+15 QLGWTDSAYLDSLS
-29 KVRDW
+29 KVCDW
-34 SSTDLGAM
+34 SSTALGAI
-42 ETWEPSWRTAVR
+42 ETWGPSWRTAVS
-54 LGLASQFPTLLW
+54 LGLASQFPTLIW
-66 WGPELLLLYNE
+66 WGPELVLIYNE
-77 AALEWVGDPNYP
+77 AALGWLGDHNHPHY
-89 DSLGQPGREVLNRKT
+89 LGKPAAEVLKRET
-104 WEVLCPMLE
+104 WCILSPMLE
-113 RVFSS
+113 RVFRS
-118 GEGTGA
+118 GEGTGT
-124 QNCRLVFDRPGS
+124 QNCCLLFDRPGS
-136 EGVGWFNLSHS
+136 EVVGWFNLSHS
-147 PIYTE
+147 PIYDE
-152 DNQVCGV
+152 GNGVCGV

-171 DPPDPEEQLPESLEV
+171 EPSKNEEKLPESLEV
-186 RQRESAHPAR
+186 RERESATPAR

-211 SQLVRRGYQVKT
+211 SQLVRRGYHVKT

-236 FSPSAILTDAIAP
+236 FYPSAILTDAIVP

-266 KDIPVIRFPRP
+266 KDIPVIRFPLP
-277 VMEGESVELR
+277 AIEGESVELT
-287 AESDWDPEFFH
+287 AETDWGPEFLH
-298 HSSSIHELLTRVS
+298 PSSSIHELLTRVS
-311 THLESAKLT
+311 THLEIAELDQG
-320 EEPELRKQTRCQFTT
+320 PELQGQTRHPFTT
-335 MPPEETLT
+335 APKKETLT
-343 LLESIS
+343 LLESIT
-349 DGLACFDRQGRYTY
+349 DGFACFDRQGRYTY

-371 LNHRGENLVGQYLW
+371 LTHRAENLVGQYVW

-400 HRALVEGRT
+400 HRALAEGRT
-409 IELEADYPPLQKRFE
+409 IGLEEDYPPLQKRFE
-424 VRFYPH
+424 VRFYPL
-430 KEGLCAYF
+430 EDGLCAYF
-438 RDRSESAESARM
+438 REQGEGAQSARM

-473 DRQGRIVSFN
+473 DRQGRIVGFN

-502 WERLVVPE
+502 WDRLVAPE

-520 NLRSTATPQEY
+520 TLRSTVRPNEY
-531 INDWVTKNGDRRAI
+531 INDWVTKDGDRRAI
-545 AWSNTLLRDAQG
+545 AWSNTVLCDAQG
-557 EMEYIIGTG
+557 EMEYIIATG
-566 LDISDRYAAE
+566 IDISDRYAAE

-594 DLIYEWEIA
+594 DLIYEWDIA
-603 TGRVEWFG
+603 TGQVEWFG
-611 NIDEQ
+611 NIDDQ
-616 LGYEEGGF
+616 LGYEAVPF
-624 ERTRQAWIE
+624 ARTRQAWLD

-653 KEPFDEEYQIQRSDG
+653 REPFDEEYQIQRADG

-673 SDRGTALWDDQ
+673 SDRGTALWDEQ

-695 DITLRQWAQTE
+695 DITLRQWAQSE
-706 IIKLN
+706 ILKLN

-737 PHCERIR
+737 PHCEKIR

-753 GISSPVLSHFNPLPE
+753 GISSPSVPHFNPLPE
-768 ARADGFKLYHN
+768 ARTHGFKLYHN
-779 GREIAPEEFPMRYA
+779 GRELAPDELPMRYA
-793 ATHQVEVLEFEVD
+793 AKHQVEVLEFEVD
-806 AIHEDGRAIEFLT
+806 AIHEDGRVIEFLT
-819 YAAPL
+819 YAAPI
-824 LDEEGQTR
+824 LDEDGQTR
-832 GAVGAFVDITH
+832 GTVGAFVDITH
-843 RKQIEEALRHSE
+843 RKQIEEALRNSE

-868 IFLCTCEGKLEY
+868 IFLFTLQGKLEY
-880 CNPSAVNY
+880 CNPSGVNY
-888 IGLSLEQILH
+888 IGLSLEQILQ
-898 RSPLEWIHPS
+898 RSALEWIHPH
-908 DRAETVAHWRN
+908 DRSEAVAHWRN
-919 AIATETAYEIE
+919 ALTTATGYEIE
-930 VRLQRSDGFSRWHTL
+930 VRLRSSEGHYRWHIL

-950 AGVGDRQLK
+950 AGVGDRLRK

-964 TDIDDRKRSRQ
+964 TDIDDRKRSQQ
-975 QERFLATASSVLANS
+975 QERFLATASSILANS

-1015 VVEKDGTIERLAVA
+1015 VVDKDGTIERLAVA
-1029 HTDPAKEELAKE
+1029 HMDPAKEELAQE
-1041 LYRRYPP
+1041 LFRRYPP
-1048 KKEATMGQANVLR
+1048 KKDMTTGQLNVLR

-1067 YPHIPDSVLVEAA
+1067 YPHIADSLLVEAA
-1080 SDAEH
+1080 LDAEH

-1092 LLNSGM
+1092 RLHSGM

-1103 ARGRTLGTITF
+1103 ARGKTLGTITF
-1114 VREVGSR
+1114 VLEAGSR
-1121 CYDRTDLIMA
+1121 SYDHTDLIMA
-1131 EKLAHRAGIA
+1131 EKLAHRAAIA

-1185 RRLSQEKMGLALE
+1185 RRLSEEKMRLALE
-1198 TIERNSRLQF
+1198 TLERNARLQF

-1230 SVSLLKAIEEAIKS
+1230 SVSLLKVIEDAIES

-1254 QLKTELDRHAGPV
+1254 QLKTQLDRHAGPV

-1296 IILEQ
+1296 VILEQ
-1301 FQNSIQIRILDTG
+1301 FQTSIQICIVDTG

-1377 LPLMPRCELPDR
+1377 LPLMPRCELPEP
-1389 TESHRLT
+1389 TES
-1396 LDPPQ
+1396 
-1401 DLNPTTSLDGVRV
+1401 NPLSLQPAQESNAKNSLDGVRV
-1414 LVVDDEADTRSL
+1414 LVVDDEADARGL

-1448 IAIPQFY
+1448 MAIPQFY

-1465 PEEDGYTLIYHIR
+1465 PEEDGYTLIHHIR
-1478 RMELFEGGYLPSAA
+1478 RMELSEGGYLPAAA

-1526 VERLAAR
+1526 VERLAVR
-1533 SRQTS
+1533 SRHTP

>member
-15 QLGWTGSADLDRLK
+15 QLGWTGSADLDRLN

-42 ETWEPSWRTAVR
+42 ETWGVSWRTAVS

-66 WGPELLLLYNE
+66 WGGDRLLIYNE
-77 AALEWVGDPNYP
+77 AALGWVGDHNHP
-89 DSLGQPGREVLNRKT
+89 DSLGQPGREVINRET
-104 WEVLCPMLE
+104 WDLLCPMLE
-113 RVFSS
+113 QVFSS
-118 GEGTGA
+118 GEGGGA
-124 QNCRLVFDRPGS
+124 ENCRLVFDRPGS
-136 EGVGWFNLSHS
+136 EVVGWFNLSHS

-152 DNQVCGV
+152 DHQVCGV
-159 LTTAIA
+159 LTIAIA
-165 LPTPRN
+165 LPPPRN
-171 DPPDPEEQLPESLEV
+171 DPPENAENIAESLEGGSG
-186 RQRESAHPAR
+186 EAASSGR

-211 SQLVRRGYQVKT
+211 SQLVRQGYQVKT
-223 AGDRTTALDAARD
+223 VGDRTTVLDAARD

-249 EIEDLEWVQQLR
+249 ETLDGLQELGTG
-261 ARVNG
+261 VNG
-266 KDIPVIRFPRP
+266 QKIPVFQFPLG
-277 VMEGESVELR
+277 VSEGEPM
-287 AESDWDPEFFH
+287 ESTAQIDWGEEFLNG
-298 HSSSIHELLTRVS
+298 SGCLHELLTQVN
-311 THLESAKLT
+311 THLNNPNPSPV
-320 EEPELRKQTRCQFTT
+320 PELRNRTHGDLNPGQTVD
-335 MPPEETLT
+335 
-343 LLESIS
+343 LLAVLDSIT
-349 DGLACFDRQGRYTY
+349 DGVACFDREGRYTY

-371 LNHRGENLVGQYLW
+371 LNHRVETLVGQYLW
-385 DVFPESVGS
+385 DVFPESLGS

-400 HRALVEGRT
+400 HRALAEGRT
-409 IELEADYPPLQKRFE
+409 IELEADCPPLTKPFKVQ
-424 VRFYPH
+424 FYPQG
-430 KEGLCAYF
+430 EGLCAYF
-438 RDRSESAESARM
+438 RERGDGAESARM
-450 ELHQERDFLAAVVNA
+450 ERHQERDFLAAVVNA
-465 IPNLVVIL
+465 IPNLVVIF

-488 TTGYSFAEVQGLYV
+488 TTGYSFAEVQGMYI

-520 NLRSTATPQEY
+520 NLRSTGMPNEY
-531 INDWVTKNGDRRAI
+531 INDWVTKDGDRRAI
-545 AWSNTLLRDAQG
+545 AWSNTVLRDPQG

-594 DLIYEWEIA
+594 DLIYEWEMA
-603 TGRVEWFG
+603 TGRVDWFG

-616 LGYEEGGF
+616 LGYEAGAF
-624 ERTRQAWIE
+624 ARTRQAWLDRI
-633 RLHPSDR
+633 HPSDR
-640 ERVENAIDRHLQT
+640 DRVENARQRHLQT
-653 KEPFDEEYQIQRSDG
+653 REPFDEEYQIQRADG

-673 SDRGTALWDDQ
+673 SDRGTALWNDQ
-684 GQPYKWIGATT
+684 GRPYKWIGATT
-695 DITLRQWAQTE
+695 DITLRQWAQSE

-744 FNSVLAHNL
+744 FNSVLADNL

-779 GREIAPEEFPMRYA
+779 GRELAPEEFPMRYA

-806 AIHEDGRAIEFLT
+806 AIYEDGRTIEFLT
-819 YAAPL
+819 YAAPI

-832 GAVGAFVDITH
+832 GSVGAFVDITH
-843 RKQIEEALRHSE
+843 RKQIEEALRHGE

-868 IFLCTCEGKLEY
+868 IFLCTPGGKLEY
-880 CNPSAVNY
+880 CNPSGVNY
-888 IGLSLEQILH
+888 LGLSLEQILR

-908 DRAETVAHWRN
+908 DRAEAVAHWRN

-930 VRLQRSDGFSRWHTL
+930 VRLQRSDGLYRWHTL
-945 RMNPI
+945 RMNAI
-950 AGVGDRQLK
+950 TGVGARLLK

-964 TDIDDRKRSRQ
+964 TDIEDRKRSQQ
-975 QERFLATASSVLANS
+975 QERFLAKASSVLANS

-1015 VVEKDGTIERLAVA
+1015 VIDKNGTSERLAVA
-1029 HTDPAKEELAKE
+1029 HTDPSKEELAQE

-1048 KKEATMGQANVLR
+1048 KKEATMGQANVIR

-1085 LRILREL
+1085 LGILREL
-1092 LLNSGM
+1092 RLNSGM
-1098 CVPLK
+1098 CVPIK

-1114 VREVGSR
+1114 VREAGSR
-1121 CYDRTDLIMA
+1121 SYDRTDLIMA
-1131 EKLAHRAGIA
+1131 EKLAHRAAIA

-1185 RRLSQEKMGLALE
+1185 RRLSEEKMGLALE
-1198 TIERNSRLQF
+1198 TLERNARLQF
-1208 QLIEDLLDVSRIITG
+1208 QLIEDLLDVSGIITG

-1230 SVSLLKAIEEAIKS
+1230 SVSLYQAIEEAIES
-1244 VRPAAEAKHI
+1244 VRPAAEAKQI
-1254 QLKTELDRHAGPV
+1254 QLRTELDRHAGPV

-1296 IILEQ
+1296 VILEQ
-1301 FQNSIQIRILDTG
+1301 FQTSIQIRVIDTG

-1329 RQADSSSTRAYN
+1329 RQGDSSSTRAYN

-1356 HGGTVSAD
+1356 HGGIVSAD

-1389 TESHRLT
+1389 NESHFLS
-1396 LDPPQ
+1396 LEPFPE
-1401 DLNPTTSLDGVRV
+1401 LNSTTSLEGVRV

-1426 LTLVLEECGAQ
+1426 LTLVLEECGAK
-1437 VQAAASVRQAL
+1437 VHAAASVRQSL
-1448 IAIPQFY
+1448 IAIRQFS

-1465 PEEDGYTLIYHIR
+1465 PEEDGYTLIRHIR
-1478 RMELFEGGYLPSAA
+1478 RMELSEGGYLPAAA

-1533 SRQTS
+1533 SRQTP

>member
-1 MMEQQPAKRKKKTE
+1 MMEQQPATRKTRIE
-15 QLGWTGSADLDRLK
+15 QLGWTDITDLEGLK
-29 KVRDW
+29 QVCDW
-34 SSTDLGAM
+34 SCTPLGAI
-42 ETWEPSWRTAVR
+42 ETWGPSWRTAVS

-66 WGPELLLLYNE
+66 WGPDLRLLYNE
-77 AALEWVGDPNYP
+77 AALGWVGDHNHPA
-89 DSLGQPGREVLNRKT
+89 SLGQPGREVLNRET
-104 WEVLCPMLE
+104 WEVLSGMLE
-113 RVFSS
+113 QVFSS
-118 GEGTGA
+118 GKGSGA

-136 EGVGWFNLSHS
+136 EEVGWFNLSHS
-147 PIYTE
+147 PIYDE
-152 DNQVCGV
+152 ENQVCGV

-165 LPTPRN
+165 LPKPGN
-171 DPPDPEEQLPESLEV
+171 ESSQNEEKLFESLSAPEG
-186 RQRESAHPAR
+186 ESAPAVR

-205 RRDYVE
+205 RRDYVQ

-223 AGDRTTALDAARD
+223 ASDRTTALDAARD
-236 FSPSAILTDAIAP
+236 FSPAAILTDAIAP
-249 EIEDLEWVQQLR
+249 ETLDWLQEIGT
-261 ARVNG
+261 RVNG
-266 KDIPVIRFPRP
+266 KEIPVIQFPLMLRDGEP
-277 VMEGESVELR
+277 MECPS
-287 AESDWDPEFFH
+287 ESDCEPEFFDR
-298 HSSSIHELLTRVS
+298 SWCIHELLTRVN
-311 THLESAKLT
+311 THLKDPELSP
-320 EEPELRKQTRCQFTT
+320 EPELLAQTQRDWTEAQK
-335 MPPEETLT
+335 EGLLT
-343 LLESIS
+343 FL
-349 DGLACFDRQGRYTY
+349 DGITDGFACFDRQGRYTY
-363 INPAGAKL
+363 INRPGAKL
-371 LNHRGENLVGQYLW
+371 LNQQVENLVGQYLW
-385 DVFPESVGS
+385 NVFPESLTS

-400 HRALVEGRT
+400 HRALAEGRT
-409 IELEADYPPLQKRFE
+409 IELEEDYPPLQKRFK

-430 KEGLCAYF
+430 AEGLCAYF
-438 RDRSESAESARM
+438 QERGEGSESARM

-483 QACET
+483 QACEI
-488 TTGYSFAEVQGLYV
+488 TTGYSFAEVQGLYI
-502 WERLVVPE
+502 WERLLVPE
-510 EIESIKRVFE
+510 EIEPVKQVFE
-520 NLRSTATPQEY
+520 NLKATAMANEY
-531 INDWVTKNGDRRAI
+531 INDWVTKAGDRRVI
-545 AWSNTLLRDAQG
+545 SWSNTVLVDADG
-557 EMEYIIGTG
+557 EMEYVIGTG
-566 LDISDRYAAE
+566 IDISDRYATE
-576 AALRQS
+576 VALRQS

-594 DLIYEWEIA
+594 DLIYEWDMS

-616 LGYEEGGF
+616 LRYEEGGF
-624 ERTRQAWIE
+624 ARTYQDWMAC
-633 RLHPSDR
+633 LHPNDR
-640 ERVENAIDRHLQT
+640 ERVKTAIDRHLQT
-653 KEPFDEEYQIQRSDG
+653 REPFDEEYQIQRADG

-673 SDRGTALWDDQ
+673 SDRGTALWNEQ

-706 IIKLN
+706 ILKLN
-711 RTLKRRVKELQ
+711 RTLNRRVKELQ

-737 PHCERIR
+737 THCEEIR
-744 FNSVLAHNL
+744 FNSVLAHSL
-753 GISSPVLSHFNPLPE
+753 GTSSPIVPHYHILSE
-768 ARADGFKLYHN
+768 ANAHGFKLYHN
-779 GREIAPEEFPMRYA
+779 GQELTPEEFPMRYA

-806 AIHEDGRAIEFLT
+806 AIHEDGRVIEFLT
-819 YAAPL
+819 YATPI

-832 GAVGAFVDITH
+832 GSVGAFIDITQ
-843 RKQIEEALRHSE
+843 RKRMEEALRNSE
-855 ELYRSLAEALPQM
+855 KLYRSLAEAIPQM
-868 IFLCTCEGKLEY
+868 ICLCTCQGKLEY

-888 IGLSLEQILH
+888 IGLSLEQILQ
-898 RSPLEWIHPS
+898 RSALEWIHPS
-908 DRAETVAHWRN
+908 DRSEAVAYWRN

-930 VRLQRSDGFSRWHTL
+930 VRLRRSDGLYRWHTL

-950 AGVGDRQLK
+950 AGVGDRLLK

-964 TDIDDRKRSRQ
+964 TDIDDRKRAQ
-975 QERFLATASSVLANS
+975 EQERFLGTASSVLATS
-990 LDYQTTLDSLA
+990 LDYQTTLDSFA

-1015 VVEKDGTIERLAVA
+1015 VIEKDGTIERLAVA
-1029 HTDPAKEELAKE
+1029 HTDPNKEELAKE
-1041 LYRRYPP
+1041 LFRRYPP
-1048 KKEATMGQANVLR
+1048 KKEATTGQPNVLR

-1067 YPHIPDSVLVEAA
+1067 YPEIPDSMLIQSAC
-1080 SDAEH
+1080 DAEH

-1092 LLNSGM
+1092 RLYSGM
-1098 CVPLK
+1098 CIPLK
-1103 ARGRTLGTITF
+1103 ARGKILGTITF
-1114 VREVGSR
+1114 VQEVGSR
-1121 CYDRTDLIMA
+1121 CYDRTDLMLA
-1131 EKLAHRAGIA
+1131 EKLAHRAAIA

-1172 LNSILGWA
+1172 LNCILGWS

-1185 RRLSQEKMGLALE
+1185 RRLSEEKMALALE
-1198 TIERNSRLQF
+1198 TIERNARLQF

-1230 SVSLLKAIEEAIKS
+1230 SVSLKKAIKEAIES
-1244 VRPAAEAKHI
+1244 IRPAAEAKHI
-1254 QLKTELDRHAGPV
+1254 QLRTQLDLNAGPV

-1296 IILEQ
+1296 VILEQ
-1301 FQNSIQIRILDTG
+1301 FQTSIQIRIVDTG
-1314 QGIKPEFLPYVFDRF
+1314 QGIKQEFLPYVFDRF

-1377 LPLMPRCELPDR
+1377 LPLMPRCELPNPP
-1389 TESHRLT
+1389 ESQSVT
-1396 LDPPQ
+1396 SDPPQ
-1401 DLNPTTSLDGVRV
+1401 NLNPETSLDGVRV
-1414 LVVDDEADTRSL
+1414 LVVDDEADARSL

-1448 IAIPQFY
+1448 VAIPQFY

-1465 PEEDGYTLIYHIR
+1465 PEEDGYTLIHHIR
-1478 RMELFEGGYLPSAA
+1478 RMELSEGGYLPAAA

>member
-15 QLGWTGSADLDRLK
+15 QLGWTGSADLDRLN

-42 ETWEPSWRTAVR
+42 ETWGVSWRTAVS

-66 WGPELLLLYNE
+66 WGGDRLLIYNE
-77 AALEWVGDPNYP
+77 AALGWVGDHNHP
-89 DSLGQPGREVLNRKT
+89 DSLGQPGREVINRET
-104 WEVLCPMLE
+104 WDLLCPMLE
-113 RVFSS
+113 QVFSS
-118 GEGTGA
+118 GEGGGA
-124 QNCRLVFDRPGS
+124 ENCRLVFDRPGS
-136 EGVGWFNLSHS
+136 EVVGWFNLSHS

-152 DNQVCGV
+152 DHQVCGV
-159 LTTAIA
+159 LTIAIA
-165 LPTPRN
+165 LPPPRN
-171 DPPDPEEQLPESLEV
+171 DPPENAENIAESLEGGSG
-186 RQRESAHPAR
+186 EAASSGR

-211 SQLVRRGYQVKT
+211 SQLVRQGYQVKT
-223 AGDRTTALDAARD
+223 VGDRTTVLDAARD

-249 EIEDLEWVQQLR
+249 ETLDGLQELGTG
-261 ARVNG
+261 VNG
-266 KDIPVIRFPRP
+266 QKIPVFQFPLG
-277 VMEGESVELR
+277 VSEGEPM
-287 AESDWDPEFFH
+287 ESTAQIDWGEEFLNG
-298 HSSSIHELLTRVS
+298 SGCLHELLTQVN
-311 THLESAKLT
+311 THLNNPNPSPV
-320 EEPELRKQTRCQFTT
+320 PELRNRTHGDLNPGQTVD
-335 MPPEETLT
+335 
-343 LLESIS
+343 LLAVLDSIT
-349 DGLACFDRQGRYTY
+349 DGVACFDREGRYTY

-371 LNHRGENLVGQYLW
+371 LNHRVETLVGQYLW
-385 DVFPESVGS
+385 DVFPESLGS

-400 HRALVEGRT
+400 HRALAEGRT
-409 IELEADYPPLQKRFE
+409 IELEADCPPLTKPFKVQ
-424 VRFYPH
+424 FYPQG
-430 KEGLCAYF
+430 EGLCAYF
-438 RDRSESAESARM
+438 RERGDGAESARM
-450 ELHQERDFLAAVVNA
+450 ERHQERDFLAAVVNA
-465 IPNLVVIL
+465 IPNLVVIF

-488 TTGYSFAEVQGLYV
+488 TTGYSFAEVQGMYI

-520 NLRSTATPQEY
+520 NLRSTGMPNEY
-531 INDWVTKNGDRRAI
+531 INDWVTKDGDRRAI
-545 AWSNTLLRDAQG
+545 AWSNTVLRDAQG

-594 DLIYEWEIA
+594 DLIYEWEMA
-603 TGRVEWFG
+603 TGRVDWFG

-616 LGYEEGGF
+616 LGYEAGAF
-624 ERTRQAWIE
+624 ARTRQAWLDRI
-633 RLHPSDR
+633 HPSDR
-640 ERVENAIDRHLQT
+640 DRVENARQRHLQT
-653 KEPFDEEYQIQRSDG
+653 REPFDEEYQIQRADG

-673 SDRGTALWDDQ
+673 SDRGTALWNDQ
-684 GQPYKWIGATT
+684 GRPYKWIGATT
-695 DITLRQWAQTE
+695 DITLRQWAQSE

-744 FNSVLAHNL
+744 FNSVLADNL

-779 GREIAPEEFPMRYA
+779 GRELAPEEFPMRYA

-806 AIHEDGRAIEFLT
+806 AIYEDGRTIEFLT
-819 YAAPL
+819 YAAPI

-832 GAVGAFVDITH
+832 GSVGAFVDITH
-843 RKQIEEALRHSE
+843 RKQIEEALRHGE

-868 IFLCTCEGKLEY
+868 IFLCTPGGKLEY
-880 CNPSAVNY
+880 CNPSGVNY
-888 IGLSLEQILH
+888 LGLSLEQILR

-908 DRAETVAHWRN
+908 DRAEAVAHWRN

-930 VRLQRSDGFSRWHTL
+930 VRLQRSDGLYRWHTL
-945 RMNPI
+945 RMNAI
-950 AGVGDRQLK
+950 TGVGARLLK

-964 TDIDDRKRSRQ
+964 TDIEDRKRSQQ
-975 QERFLATASSVLANS
+975 QERFLAKASSVLANS

-1015 VVEKDGTIERLAVA
+1015 VIDKNGTSERLAVA
-1029 HTDPAKEELAKE
+1029 HTDPSKEELAQE

-1048 KKEATMGQANVLR
+1048 KKEATMGQANVIR

-1085 LRILREL
+1085 LGILREL
-1092 LLNSGM
+1092 RLNSGM
-1098 CVPLK
+1098 CVPIK

-1114 VREVGSR
+1114 VREAGSR
-1121 CYDRTDLIMA
+1121 SYDRTDLIMA
-1131 EKLAHRAGIA
+1131 EKLAHRAAIA

-1185 RRLSQEKMGLALE
+1185 RRLSEEKMGLALE
-1198 TIERNSRLQF
+1198 TLERNARLQF
-1208 QLIEDLLDVSRIITG
+1208 QLIEDLLDVSGIITG

-1230 SVSLLKAIEEAIKS
+1230 SVSLYQAIEEAIES
-1244 VRPAAEAKHI
+1244 VRPAAEAKQI
-1254 QLKTELDRHAGPV
+1254 QLRTELDRHAGPV

-1296 IILEQ
+1296 VILEQ
-1301 FQNSIQIRILDTG
+1301 FQTSIQIRVIDTG

-1329 RQADSSSTRAYN
+1329 RQGDSSSTRAYN

-1356 HGGTVSAD
+1356 HGGIVSAD

-1389 TESHRLT
+1389 NESHFLS
-1396 LDPPQ
+1396 LEPFPE
-1401 DLNPTTSLDGVRV
+1401 LNSTTSLEGVRV

-1426 LTLVLEECGAQ
+1426 LTLVLEECGAK
-1437 VQAAASVRQAL
+1437 VHAAASVRQSL
-1448 IAIPQFY
+1448 IAIRQFS

-1465 PEEDGYTLIYHIR
+1465 PEEDGYTLIRHIR
-1478 RMELFEGGYLPSAA
+1478 RMELSEGGYLPAAA

-1533 SRQTS
+1533 SRQTP

>member
-1 MMEQQPAKRKKKTE
+1 MEQQPAKRKKRRE
-15 QLGWTGSADLDRLK
+15 QLGWIGSADLDNLK

-34 SSTDLGAM
+34 SSTPLGAI
-42 ETWEPSWRTAVR
+42 ETWGPSWRTAVS

-66 WGPELLLLYNE
+66 WGPERLLIYNE
-77 AALEWVGDPNYP
+77 AALGWLGDYNHP
-89 DSLGQPGREVLNRKT
+89 DSLGQPGREVLNRET
-104 WEVLCPMLE
+104 WEILSPMLE
-113 RVFSS
+113 QVFSS
-118 GEGTGA
+118 GEGRGA
-124 QNCRLVFDRPGS
+124 ENCRLVFDRPGS
-136 EGVGWFNLSHS
+136 EVVGWFNLSHS
-147 PIYTE
+147 PIY
-152 DNQVCGV
+152 DQGNRVCGV

-165 LPTPRN
+165 LPTPQDEPCRN
-171 DPPDPEEQLPESLEV
+171 ENQPPNSSLLEGRQEESGPS
-186 RQRESAHPAR
+186 AR

-211 SQLVRRGYQVKT
+211 SQLVRRGYKVKT

-236 FSPSAILTDAIAP
+236 FAPSAILTDAIAP
-249 EIEDLEWVQQLR
+249 ETLDWLQEIGTG
-261 ARVNG
+261 VNG
-266 KDIPVIRFPRP
+266 KEIPVIQFPLT
-277 VMEGESVELR
+277 VSEGEPVECPS
-287 AESDWDPEFFH
+287 ESDCGPEFLD
-298 HSSSIHELLTRVS
+298 HSWCIHELLTRVN
-311 THLESAKLT
+311 THLKDPDPSQD
-320 EEPELRKQTRCQFTT
+320 PELREQTQRDFTKVQKED
-335 MPPEETLT
+335 PLT
-343 LLESIS
+343 FLDNIT
-349 DGLACFDRQGRYTY
+349 DGFACFDRQGRYTY

-371 LNHRGENLVGQYLW
+371 LNHRVENLRGQYLW
-385 DVFPESVGS
+385 NIFPESVGS

-400 HRALVEGRT
+400 HRALAERRT
-409 IELEADYPPLQKRFE
+409 IELEEDYPPLQKRFE

-430 KEGLCAYF
+430 GEGLCAYF
-438 RDRSESAESARM
+438 RDRGESAESATM

-483 QACET
+483 QSCET
-488 TTGYSFAEVQGLYV
+488 TTGYSFAEVQGLYI
-502 WERLVVPE
+502 WEQLVVPE

-520 NLRSTATPQEY
+520 NRRSTATPNEY
-531 INDWVTKNGDRRAI
+531 INDWVTKDGGRRAI
-545 AWSNTLLRDAQG
+545 AWSNTVLCDAKG
-557 EMEYIIGTG
+557 EMEYIISTG
-566 LDISDRYAAE
+566 IDISDRYATE

-582 TERFRIAAENTS
+582 TERFRITAENTS

-624 ERTRQAWIE
+624 APTRQAWLD

-653 KEPFDEEYQIQRSDG
+653 REPFDEEYQIQRADG

-673 SDRGTALWDDQ
+673 SDRGTALWDEQ
-684 GQPYKWIGATT
+684 GEPYKWIGATT

-706 IIKLN
+706 ILKLN

-737 PHCERIR
+737 PHCEQIQ

-753 GISSPVLSHFNPLPE
+753 GISSPIVPHYHPLPE
-768 ARADGFKLYHN
+768 AAEHGFKLYHN
-779 GREIAPEEFPMRYA
+779 GRELAPEELPMRYA
-793 ATHQVEVLEFEVD
+793 ATNQVEVLEFEVD
-806 AIHEDGRAIEFLT
+806 AIHEDGRVIEFLT
-819 YAAPL
+819 YAAPI

-868 IFLCTCEGKLEY
+868 IFLCTHEGKLEY
-880 CNPSAVNY
+880 CNPSGVNY
-888 IGLSLEQILH
+888 IGLSLEQILQ
-898 RSPLEWIHPS
+898 RSPLELIHPS
-908 DRAETVAHWRN
+908 DRSEAVAHWRN

-930 VRLQRSDGFSRWHTL
+930 VRLQRSDGLYRWHTL

-950 AGVGDRQLK
+950 AGVGDRPLK

-964 TDIDDRKRSRQ
+964 TDIDDRKRSQQ

-1001 HLTVPSIADWCAID
+1001 HLTIPSIADWCAID

-1029 HTDPAKEELAKE
+1029 HTDPDKEELAKE
-1041 LYRRYPP
+1041 LHRRYPP

-1067 YPHIPDSVLVEAA
+1067 YPHIPDSVLVETAC
-1080 SDAEH
+1080 DAEH

-1092 LLNSGM
+1092 RLNSGM

-1114 VREVGSR
+1114 VLEAGSR
-1121 CYDRTDLIMA
+1121 YYDHTDLMLA
-1131 EKLAHRAGIA
+1131 EKLAHRAAIA
-1141 LDNARLYREA
+1141 LDNASLYREA

-1172 LNSILGWA
+1172 LNCILGWS

-1185 RRLSQEKMGLALE
+1185 RRLSEEKMGLALE
-1198 TIERNSRLQF
+1198 TIERNARLQF

-1230 SVSLLKAIEEAIKS
+1230 SISLLRAIKEAIES
-1244 VRPAAEAKHI
+1244 VCPAAEAKHI
-1254 QLKTELDRHAGPV
+1254 QLKTQLNRHAGPV

-1296 IILEQ
+1296 VILEQ
-1301 FQNSIQIRILDTG
+1301 FQNSIQIRIIDTG
-1314 QGIKPEFLPYVFDRF
+1314 QGIKSEFLPYVFDRF

-1377 LPLMPRCELPDR
+1377 LPLMPRCELPNP
-1389 TESHRLT
+1389 TESDGVT
-1396 LDPPQ
+1396 LDPLQ
-1401 DLNPTTSLDGVRV
+1401 DLNWATSLDGVRV
-1414 LVVDDEADTRSL
+1414 LVVDDEADARSL
-1426 LTLVLEECGAQ
+1426 LTLILEECGAQ

-1448 IAIPQFY
+1448 IAIPQFH

-1478 RMELFEGGYLPSAA
+1478 RMELSEGGYLPAAA
-1492 VTAYARSEDRTR
+1492 VTAYARSEDRIR
-1504 ALKAGYDIHLPKPV
+1504 ALKDGYDIYLPKPV

-1533 SRQTS
+1533 SRHIP